1 MRLSYLEQAEAD
13 IVGLCDVNPESS
25 RRLMETIDRFRN
37 ITCQPL
43 TEERLFTDYKEM
55 FDKLSLEAVIVCTP
69 HVFHYEHVMGS
80 LDAGLHVLVEKPMAL
95 SIREAEEMKKRAD
108 QNGLILA
115 VGYQRHLQ
123 PEYYYAR
130 ETIKS
135 GGIGNPHFIVA
146 WLTQDLRRAIGPR
159 AWYLNPELA
168 GGGQVIC
175 SGTHLNDIVLWVV
188 DSEPRRVKALMDM
201 EGSDVEMYAS
211 ISAELSNGALASIS
225 ILGDAPE
232 AALKEELRV
241 WCSHGA
247 LFVIGG
253 HVYVQQK
260 GHGLMCIPPEN
271 LQKPSLNLD
280 VNFIRAIL
288 GEEECLVPASCG
300 VNATKLEQ
308 MAYKDA
314 RPIPSNL
321 NPHS

>member
-1 MRLSYLEQAEAD
+1 MRLSYLEQGEAD
-13 IVGLCDVNPESS
+13 VVGLCDVNLENS
-25 RRLMETIDRFRN
+25 RRLMETVNRFRN
-37 ITCQPL
+37 ITSRPL
-43 TEERLFTDYKEM
+43 TEERLFTDHMEM
-55 FDKLSLEAVIVCTP
+55 FGKLSLEAVVVCTP
-69 HVFHYEHVMGS
+69 HVFHYEHVMAA

-95 SIREAEEMKKRAD
+95 SIREAEEMKRKAD
-108 QNGLILA
+108 QKGLVLA
-115 VGYQRHLQ
+115 VGYQRHFQ

-135 GGIGNPHFIVA
+135 GRIGSPHFIVA

-159 AWYLNPELA
+159 TWYLNPELA

-175 SGTHLNDIVLWVV
+175 SGTHLNDIVLWVA
-188 DSEPRRVKALMDM
+188 DSEPMRVKALMDM
-201 EGSDVEMYAS
+201 EGSEVEMYAS

-232 AALKEELRV
+232 VAVKEELRV
-241 WCSHGA
+241 WCSRGA

-260 GHGLMCIPPEN
+260 GCGLTCVPREN
-271 LQKPSLNLD
+271 LRTPSLNLD
-280 VNFIRAIL
+280 VNFVRAVL

-300 VNATKLEQ
+300 VKATKLEQ
-308 MAYKDA
+308 MAYEDA

-321 NPHS
+321 NPAS

>member
-1 MRLSYLEQAEAD
+1 
-13 IVGLCDVNPESS
+13 
-25 RRLMETIDRFRN
+25 METIDRFRN